1 MLTYRSSSEQLL
13 LMFKDIGITGNG
25 GISLT
30 ETSST
35 LLFSSTFSSSYDYV
49 EATVD
54 LKFASLTLAEPNNSS
69 QFCNVPQS

>member
-35 LLFSSTFSSSYDYV
+35 LLFSSSYDYV